1 MMSLRSAS
9 RLKLAA
15 TRISLFSTQNNK
27 PPEDPITE
35 ERIAEARAS
44 IAQKLKEISKQPLPD
59 DKQETGNP
67 FS

>member
-15 TRISLFSTQNNK
+15 TRISLFSSQNNK

-44 IAQKLKEISKQPLPD
+44 IAQKLKEISK
-59 DKQETGNP
+59 
-67 FS
+67 